1 MKKSIFGLIALA
13 TMSLASCSTETKDTT
28 GTASYSVATLVTD
41 MATPDQV
48 PFVAPATYTVY
59 MNWTQWKGSVSTK
72 NQPLKNEAGNSNSLV
87 CDTTAFLYNQLSTD
101 VGYGDVIMFRN
112 LKGDM
117 NGNKELAVMPGSK
130 FVVTSLFYRY
140 NGVVSGVPNMTVNQ
154 PAVLMN
160 YYVGNYNVKSIP
172 LDAVYLGTTTTTMG
186 ESVPYQNKEIGYRI
200 QLNSKDNKYTAMFV
214 IYNAQFA
221 DKMPKLEAIVLKDLP
236 VEFKNGSYSIKA
248 ENVVP
253 KMPEAGQLTD
263 NDKYTFESLDISFSG
278 ELLNTANIRFDIKGG
293 FKGTF
298 SGSYVNHD
306 ILKEPNS

>member
-1 MKKSIFGLIALA
+1 
-13 TMSLASCSTETKDTT
+13 
-28 GTASYSVATLVTD
+28 
-41 MATPDQV
+41 
-48 PFVAPATYTVY
+48 
-59 MNWTQWKGSVSTK
+59 
-72 NQPLKNEAGNSNSLV
+72 
-87 CDTTAFLYNQLSTD
+87 
-101 VGYGDVIMFRN
+101 
-112 LKGDM
+112 
-117 NGNKELAVMPGSK
+117 
-130 FVVTSLFYRY
+130 
-140 NGVVSGVPNMTVNQ
+140 MTVNQ

-298 SGSYVNHD
+298 SGSYVNPD